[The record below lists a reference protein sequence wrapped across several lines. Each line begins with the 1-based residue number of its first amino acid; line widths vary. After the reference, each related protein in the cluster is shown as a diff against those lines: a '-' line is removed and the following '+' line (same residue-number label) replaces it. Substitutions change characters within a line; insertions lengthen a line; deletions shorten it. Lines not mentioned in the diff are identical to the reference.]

1 MVTFAGETRRSFL
14 KLATVGGVMCAATPL
29 FAFSK
34 LDIAI
39 GSYSYHSIS
48 LDDMIVQLK
57 LLRIREIEI
66 SQDEYILL
74 TNPKEDLF
82 HSTREKLDRAG
93 IRCWSYY
100 AGPIQNDQ
108 DIDRAI
114 RFATILG
121 SGNITGD
128 APAPVLHPIDVKLT
142 QAGLTFGLHNHYF
155 PHIKFDYESP
165 DEVWNAISGLSKTMG
180 ATADTGQF
188 AICGYNPAAAIL
200 KLAPRLRM
208 VHLKDI
214 KAKGDEENVLL
225 GTGIAHIPQVMS
237 ELRQMKFAGP
247 VAIEYE
253 KEGDTDPD
261 MVKQVA
267 YARSLA

>member
-1 MVTFAGETRRSFL
+1 MTTFAENSRRSFL
-14 KLATVGGVMCAATPL
+14 RMAAAGGAMCAATPI
-29 FAFSK
+29 FALSK

-48 LDDMIVQLK
+48 LDAMIFQLNR
-57 LLRIREIEI
+57 LRIREIEI

-82 HSTREKLDRAG
+82 HATREKLDRAG
-93 IRCWSYY
+93 VRCWSYY
-100 AGPIQNDQ
+100 SGPIANDQ

-114 RFATILG
+114 RFAKILG
-121 SGNITGD
+121 SSNITGD
-128 APAPVLHPIDVKLT
+128 APGPVLRPIDVKLT

-155 PHIKFDYESP
+155 PHVKFAYESP

-188 AICGYNPAAAIL
+188 AICGYDPAAAIL

-208 VHLKDI
+208 VHLKDV

-225 GTGIAHIPQVMS
+225 GTGIGHIPQVMR

-247 VAIEYE
+247 VAVEYE

-261 MVKQVA
+261 MVKQIA